1 MNIQLKVI
9 ILGDAGV
16 GKTAFVK
23 RLSTGK
29 FISYYSPTIGAEF
42 TSVSLQSNIG
52 DIVFDLWE
60 FSGYQKYSR
69 ITDKFWSDVH
79 GCLVM
84 FDSNDQNSYEGVVNW
99 INRIKRVEPVVPFVI
114 CGTKGDHN
122 RLTNSLS
129 YVRISSKFFYNCE
142 LALILLARK
151 IYKNNNIFQKGTD
164 CSESVPFFRQS
175 MEEDVELFIRSILG
189 NHPYSDRRSALIR
202 SIRTIFPK

>member
-9 ILGDAGV
+9 ILGDSGV

-29 FISYYSPTIGAEF
+29 FISYYSPTIGAEL
-42 TSVSLQSNIG
+42 TTVSVESNIG

-69 ITDKFWSDVH
+69 ITDKFWSEVH

-84 FDSNDQNSYEGVVNW
+84 FDSNDQNSYEGLVNW
-99 INRIKRVEPVVPFVI
+99 INRIKRVDAAIPFVI
-114 CGTKGDHN
+114 CATKGDHN
-122 RLTNSLS
+122 TVTNRLS
-129 YVRISSKFFYNCE
+129 YLRISSKFFYNCE

-151 IYKNNNIFQKGTD
+151 IHKNSNIFQKRT
-164 CSESVPFFRQS
+164 SSEESVPFFRQS
-175 MEEDVELFIRSILG
+175 IEDDVELFIRSILG
-189 NHPYSDRRSALIR
+189 NHPYSDRRNALIR